1 MSPFFVLPGVTPQS
15 IRMCCGPSS
24 VGTVMRKKSPKPTR
38 YIRIRSSPFFDFFV
52 FVAMSDA
59 SVQHIE
65 VDLEAVPFAL
75 AVEAEVLTHA
85 PLALLALG
93 AKVLRDHVTNRRLVF
108 VRARLADDRL
118 ADDECS
124 ATPKLDLA
132 ELRRRWVEGL
142 FDRLHGLNH
151 HVGTQAAIGIDAEYR
166 MEGGD
171 DHWRSG

>member
-15 IRMCCGPSS
+15 IRIWCGPSS

-38 YIRIRSSPFFDFFV
+38 YIRIRSSPFFALLFV
-52 FVAMSDA
+52 VAISDA

-65 VDLEAVPFAL
+65 VDLEAVSFAL
-75 AVEAEVLTHA
+75 AIEAEVLTHA

-108 VRARLADDRL
+108 VCVQLTDHGL

-124 ATPKLDLA
+124 ATPKLDLP
-132 ELRRRWVEGL
+132 ELRRRRVEIL
-142 FDRLHGLNH
+142 FNRLHRLNH
-151 HVGTQAAIGIDAEYR
+151 HVCTQAPIGIDAEYR
-166 MEGGD
+166 VEGGD
-171 DHWRSG
+171 DH

>member
-15 IRMCCGPSS
+15 IRMCCGPFS

-38 YIRIRSSPFFDFFV
+38 YIRIRSSPFFDLFV

-59 SVQHIE
+59 SVQHSK

-75 AVEAEVLTHA
+75 AVEAQVLTHA

-108 VRARLADDRL
+108 LCGQLADHGL

-124 ATPKLDLA
+124 ATPEPDFA
-132 ELRRRWVEGL
+132 EPRRCGVEVL

-151 HVGTQAAIGIDAEYR
+151 HVCTQAAVGIDAEYR
-166 MEGGD
+166 VEGGD
-171 DHWRSG
+171 DHWH